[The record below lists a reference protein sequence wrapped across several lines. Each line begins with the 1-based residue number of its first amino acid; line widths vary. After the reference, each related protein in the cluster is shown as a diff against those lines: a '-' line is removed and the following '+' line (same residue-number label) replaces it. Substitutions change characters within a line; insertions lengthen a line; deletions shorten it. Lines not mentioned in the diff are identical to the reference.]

1 LVDIVPLKPAAVL
14 TRGMIVAVL
23 AWALVSA
30 AQDRGTAEIL
40 VQVSLTA
47 GLRYHDAKAVW
58 DQMKDGDSLTLVR
71 EPENP
76 YDLSA
81 VRVDW
86 NGHKLGYIPRTQN
99 EAVARQMDRGNK
111 LQARITKLIKYRNH
125 RRKLEFEVFLP
136 L

>member
-1 LVDIVPLKPAAVL
+1 MPPKRAVVL
-14 TRGMIVAVL
+14 THGL
-23 AWALVSA
+23 ALALLTWSLGTA
-30 AQDRGTAEIL
+30 AQERGTAEIL

-58 DQMKDGDSLTLVR
+58 DQMKEGDSLTLAR

-99 EAVARQMDRGNK
+99 EAVARQLDRGNK
-111 LQARITKLIKYRNH
+111 LEARITKLTRYRNH

>member
-1 LVDIVPLKPAAVL
+1 MVPLNPPAVL
-14 TRGMIVAVL
+14 ARALAVAVL
-23 AWALVSA
+23 AWAFATA

-58 DQMKDGDSLTLVR
+58 DQMKDGDTLTLVR
-71 EPENP
+71 EAENP

-111 LQARITKLIKYRNH
+111 LEARITKLNKYRNH

>member
-1 LVDIVPLKPAAVL
+1 MPLKRAAVL
-14 TRGMIVAVL
+14 TRALAIAVL
-23 AWALVSA
+23 GWAFATA

-47 GLRYHDAKAVW
+47 GLRYHEAKAVW
-58 DQMKDGDSLTLVR
+58 DQMKDGDTLDLVR

-99 EAVARQMDRGNK
+99 EAVARQIDRGNR
-111 LQARITKLIKYRNH
+111 LEARITKLTKYRNH

>member
-1 LVDIVPLKPAAVL
+1 MVPLKPPIVL
-14 TRGMIVAVL
+14 TRALAIAVL
-23 AWALVSA
+23 AWAFATA
-30 AQDRGTAEIL
+30 AQDRGAAEIL

-58 DQMKDGDSLTLVR
+58 DQMQDGDTLTLVR

-99 EAVARQMDRGNK
+99 EAVARQMDRGNR
-111 LQARITKLIKYRNH
+111 LQARITKLTKYRNH